1 MSRDKGGKEMVICN
15 DKLTV
20 VRIKAE
26 LTHAYPL
33 RRRVP
38 EASA

>member
-1 MSRDKGGKEMVICN
+1 MSRDKGGKEMIICN

-26 LTHAYPL
+26 LTHAF
-33 RRRVP
+33 
-38 EASA
+38 

>member
-1 MSRDKGGKEMVICN
+1 MSRDKGGKEMIICN

-26 LTHAYPL
+26 WTHAF
-33 RRRVP
+33 
-38 EASA
+38 